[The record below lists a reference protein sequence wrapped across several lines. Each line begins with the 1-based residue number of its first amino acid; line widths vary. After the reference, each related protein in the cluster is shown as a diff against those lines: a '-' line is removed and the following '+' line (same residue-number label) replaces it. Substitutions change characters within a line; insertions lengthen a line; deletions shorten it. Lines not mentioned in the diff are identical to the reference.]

1 MLGNVAKA
9 LTSETRVQTTPIVH
23 SYRDLRVWQ
32 HGMDLVVHCYHATKS
47 LPDHER
53 YGLTSQIRRSAVSI
67 PSNIA
72 EGHGRSHTGQYAEHI
87 SIANGSLKE
96 LETQILIAGRL
107 DFLDRDVEAD
117 LLERTDDLGRILRG
131 LHRKLKSKR

>member
-1 MLGNVAKA
+1 MAII
-9 LTSETRVQTTPIVH
+9 RC
-23 SYRDLRVWQ
+23 YRDLRVWQ
-32 HGMDLVVHCYHATKS
+32 LGMELVVHCYQATKS
-47 LPDHER
+47 FPDHER

-72 EGHGRSHTGQYAEHI
+72 EGHGRAHTGQYAEHV

-107 DFLDRDVEAD
+107 SFLDKIVEAD
-117 LLERTDDLGRILRG
+117 LLQRTDDLGRMLRG
-131 LHRKLKSKR
+131 LHGKLKSKRRND